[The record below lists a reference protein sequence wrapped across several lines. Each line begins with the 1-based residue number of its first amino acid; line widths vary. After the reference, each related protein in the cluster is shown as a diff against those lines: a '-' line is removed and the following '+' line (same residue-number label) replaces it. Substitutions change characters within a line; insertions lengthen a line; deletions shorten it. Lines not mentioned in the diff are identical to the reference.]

1 MTYAQNHGGDPLV
14 IPPQVGDVAEGVRIC
29 GGLGNALSVDVG
41 DAILQLDSGDSPQMA
56 AAMLTDLRAW
66 RPDLPVTHLVYS
78 HGHIGYNVGASTW
91 LATANPAGAP
101 PPVVVAQQNVPAFI
115 AAVQRFEGL
124 AHLNLWIEFAI
135 PDASPP
141 IEIVQPTV
149 TFDQGLTIR
158 GTTREVQLL
167 AIPSETPDALAVWI
181 PDVGVL
187 HGGAAVT
194 PTLPNS
200 GEPTVVHA
208 DLDTWA
214 DSLERMDALGA
225 SRLVRGFGGT
235 VDGTSAVHDVLSTM
249 AAGLR
254 WVSNTVADRMNQGWS
269 LREILTAD
277 LHDPESIFGKDYMH
291 DAHGAR
297 TLLLHAA
304 WDSFA
309 GWWDRNPTSLRPA
322 PLAEA
327 ATAVLSAV
335 EPETVLAT
343 ARGLQAAGHTQLALH
358 VIDLVALADPSAH
371 AAVAEARALK
381 ADLCTQRMVECDDCW
396 PIQQAFRAAGQVL
409 RGEVDFHTGIL

>member
-1 MTYAQNHGGDPLV
+1 MTYAQNHGGDPLI

-29 GGLGNALSVDVG
+29 GGLGNALSVDLG
-41 DAILQLDSGDSPQMA
+41 DALLQLDSGDSPQMA

-66 RPDLPVTHLVYS
+66 RPDLPVNNLVYS

-115 AAVQRFEGL
+115 AAVERFEGL

-149 TFDQGLTIR
+149 TFDQRLTIR
-158 GTTREVQLL
+158 GATREVELL
-167 AIPSETPDALAVWI
+167 AIPSETPDALALWI

-187 HGGAAVT
+187 HGGATVT

-235 VDGTSAVHDVLSTM
+235 VDGTAAVHDVLSTM

-277 LHDPESIFGKDYMH
+277 LHYPESIFGKDYMH
-291 DAHGAR
+291 RTRTAPAR
-297 TLLLHAA
+297 CCCTRRGTR
-304 WDSFA
+304 SPA
-309 GWWDRNPTSLRPA
+309 GGIATPRRSAPPRWPRP
-322 PLAEA
+322 PRRC
-327 ATAVLSAV
+327 S
-335 EPETVLAT
+335 P
-343 ARGLQAAGHTQLALH
+343 
-358 VIDLVALADPSAH
+358 PSSP
-371 AAVAEARALK
+371 RP
-381 ADLCTQRMVECDDCW
+381 CW
-396 PIQQAFRAAGQVL
+396 PRPEDSRLPATRNSPSMSSTWWRWPIHRHTL
-409 RGEVDFHTGIL
+409 RWPRRER

>member
-1 MTYAQNHGGDPLV
+1 MTHAQNQSGNPAV
-14 IPPQVGDVAEGVRIC
+14 IPPEVGDVADGVRIC
-29 GGLGNALSVDVG
+29 GGLGNALSVDLG
-41 DAILQLDSGDSPQMA
+41 DAILQLDSGASPQMA
-56 AAMLTDLRAW
+56 AAMLADLRTW
-66 RPDLPVTHLVYS
+66 RPDLPVSHLVYS

-91 LATANPAGAP
+91 LTSANAPAAP
-101 PPVVVAQQNVPAFI
+101 PPIVVAQQNVPGFI
-115 AAVQRFEGL
+115 AAIQRFEGL

-141 IEIVQPTV
+141 IEVVEPTL
-149 TFDQGLTIR
+149 TFDQRLTIR
-158 GTTREVQLL
+158 GATREVELL

-200 GEPTVVHA
+200 GEPTVVGA

-225 SRLVRGFGGT
+225 SRMVRGFGGT
-235 VDGTSAVHDVLSTM
+235 VDGAAAVHDVLSTM

-254 WVSNTVADRMNQGWS
+254 WVTDTVADRMNQGWS
-269 LREILTAD
+269 RREILTTD
-277 LHDPESIFGKDYMH
+277 LHFPEAIFGKDYMH

-304 WDSFA
+304 WESFG

-322 PLAEA
+322 PLAA
-327 ATAVLSAV
+327 AAGAVLSAV
-335 EPETVLAT
+335 EPDTVLAT
-343 ARGLQAAGHTQLALH
+343 ARALQAAGQTQLALH
-358 VIDLVALADPSAH
+358 VVDLVALADPAAH
-371 AAVAEARALK
+371 PAVAEARALK
-381 ADLCTQRMVECDDCW
+381 ADLCTQRMAECDDCW

-409 RGEVDFHTGIL
+409 RGEIDFHTGIV

>member
-1 MTYAQNHGGDPLV
+1 VTYAQNHSGNPLE
-14 IPPQVGDVAEGVRIC
+14 IPPEVGNVAEGVRIC
-29 GGLGNALSVDVG
+29 GGLGNALSVDLG
-41 DAILQLDSGDSPQMA
+41 DAILQVDSGDSPQMA
-56 AAMLTDLRAW
+56 TAMLADLRAW
-66 RPDLPVTHLVYS
+66 RPDLPVNHLVYS
-78 HGHIGYNVGASTW
+78 HGHIGYNIGASTW
-91 LATANPAGAP
+91 LTSANPPGTP
-101 PPVVVAQQNVPAFI
+101 PPVVVAQQNVPGFI

-135 PDASPP
+135 PDASPS
-141 IEIVQPTV
+141 IEIVEPTL
-149 TFDQGLTIR
+149 TFDQRLTIR
-158 GTTREVQLL
+158 GAAREVELM

-200 GEPTVVHA
+200 GEPTVVGA

-235 VDGTSAVHDVLSTM
+235 VDGSAAVHDVLSTM

-254 WVSNTVADRMNQGWS
+254 WVTNTVADRMNQGWS
-269 LREILTAD
+269 RREILTAD
-277 LHDPESIFGKDYMH
+277 LHFPEAIFGKDYMR

-297 TLLLHAA
+297 PLLLHAA
-304 WDSFA
+304 WESFG

-322 PLAEA
+322 PVATA
-327 ATAVLSAV
+327 AAAVLSAV
-335 EPETVLAT
+335 EPDTVLAT

-358 VIDLVALADPSAH
+358 VVDLVALADPAAH
-371 AAVAEARALK
+371 PSVAEARALK
-381 ADLCTQRMVECDDCW
+381 ADLCTQRMAECDDCW
-396 PIQQAFRAAGQVL
+396 PIQQAFRAAGEVL
-409 RGEVDFHTGIL
+409 RGEIDFHTGIV